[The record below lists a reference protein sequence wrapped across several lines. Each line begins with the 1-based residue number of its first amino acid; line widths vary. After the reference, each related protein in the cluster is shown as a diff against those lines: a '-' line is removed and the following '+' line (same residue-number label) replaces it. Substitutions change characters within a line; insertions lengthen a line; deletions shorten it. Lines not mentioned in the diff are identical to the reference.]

1 MTTKVKTKSVTKRRS
16 GRPVCRVRTGRPS
29 DYVPKY
35 AEQAGVACG
44 KLGATDKDLAA
55 LFKVAERTINYW
67 KQHHPE
73 FLQFVKK
80 GKDLFDSE
88 HVEKALLERAI
99 GVEIKEV
106 TTTQEDGKP
115 VDRVVRKQ
123 LAGDV
128 TAQIFWLK
136 NRHAERWQDVRK
148 IVGDGSLMTL
158 PNITVNLVDEDEIA
172 NLGAKTDRPG
182 DQAQ

>member
-1 MTTKVKTKSVTKRRS
+1 MTIKVKTKRVTVRRR
-16 GRPVCRVRTGRPS
+16 GRPTEYRPRYAAQAQIVCQ
-29 DYVPKY
+29 
-35 AEQAGVACG
+35 E
-44 KLGATDKDLAA
+44 LGATDKQLAKI
-55 LFKVAERTINYW
+55 LGIGERTLNAW
-67 KQHHPE
+67 KKRYADFQ
-73 FLQFVKK
+73 QSIKR

-115 VDRVVRKQ
+115 VDRIVRKQ

-128 TAQIFWLK
+128 VAQIFWLK